1 MRTRLTSRPWFGPKK
16 NIGWGWR
23 ITSWEGLLTTVIF
36 ALALVMISLFWR
48 DSRLFPIAMLV
59 VLYVVVVLLVNAGRK
74 LTPFCRVGSRA
85 NSSDRRNTARNMR
98 LLRR

>member
-59 VLYVVVVLLVNAGRK
+59 VLYVVVVLLTGDPPGGPTRR
-74 LTPFCRVGSRA
+74 TGSD
-85 NSSDRRNTARNMR
+85 SDDLIR
-98 LLRR
+98 